1 MVGRP
6 ALASS
11 ACDKLR
17 ALQMCRKTLIFDFS
31 LLYATLPLQLPSNRN
46 TATMPPD
53 PKDAP
58 FPTKQLIIIG
68 SCGSAP

>member
-17 ALQMCRKTLIFDFS
+17 ALQLCRKTLITNLS
-31 LLYATLPLQLPSNRN
+31 LLCAAPSSQPPSNRN
-46 TATMPPD
+46 TVAMPPD

-68 SCGSAP
+68 GCGSAP